1 MCAMSIGVRL
11 ERFRGEV
18 STGEKPQNYP
28 KFAQKPHRII
38 PSLLSNP
45 QNYTKFALKTLK
57 RGEERAPVF

>member
-1 MCAMSIGVRL
+1 MKHSL
-11 ERFRGEV
+11 FP
-18 STGEKPQNYP
+18 STEENPKNYP